1 MASRKKVKAAN
12 IVLYHKTGMGLAV
25 IEAKANKFNLGKG
38 MQQVLGYAELLE
50 VIFVFSTNSDDFL
63 FHDKTNTAQI
73 ETETL

>member
-12 IVLYHKTGMGLAV
+12 IVLYHKTGIALVV
-25 IEAKANKFNLGKG
+25 IEAKANKF

-50 VIFVFSTNSDDFL
+50 VLSVFSTNVL